1 MCHSNPKAAAWLR
14 IPLDRM
20 QQPGDDADAILADL
34 RLHDSPTVRL
44 LFWSAGSLCVALGV
58 IGLFLPVL
66 PTTPFMLLAA
76 ACYARASER
85 FYRWLLTHRV
95 FGPTVREWR
104 RHRSIPWRTKLW
116 AIVLMSATLATS
128 IVFFV
133 RPPWLQGAL
142 ALLGV
147 LLAVWLYRVPSR
159 DRPS

>member
-1 MCHSNPKAAAWLR
+1 
-14 IPLDRM
+14 M

-34 RLHDSPTVRL
+34 RLHDSPAVRAL
-44 LFWSAGSLCVALGV
+44 LWSAGSLCVALGV

-104 RHRSIPWRTKLW
+104 
-116 AIVLMSATLATS
+116 AIAASPGERNS
-128 IVFFV
+128 
-133 RPPWLQGAL
+133 G
-142 ALLGV
+142 
-147 LLAVWLYRVPSR
+147 PS
-159 DRPS
+159 S